1 MDKNTYETYE
11 YLPANN
17 GDSDQFFV
25 VQADG
30 TFLINRQ
37 VQYVTQIENVKE
49 VLDGVPSCT
58 VYDVTPQQLLV
69 DVNNSAELISVS
81 DQYVLP
87 DGGSNLYPNS
97 YLVQPGSSASTEQ
110 MEENIT
116 VDQFKQLDPILNLD
130 VTQNVKETTNC
141 TEITLSDEQ
150 YQMLEERG
158 WILLETNDK
167 IYLLDTLGLHDI
179 TTNDKLIHKLKTEI
193 ESNFE
198 ENAEDSR
205 SILLEKNLHTLGNNS
220 IPNKEQTSFSISSD
234 VLVVNPGSIENVPFL
249 RNNNGEIVYNQENHG
264 MNPDVVLSKDKVG
277 NAELKKEETLEQLC
291 EDTATQVLIIE
302 NDGIRR
308 EGNSLKIK
316 SKLSLKNFPEKIVL
330 GKTLN
335 GKQLVARVV
344 KPNNNVSPM
353 EIDKHEPEQ
362 PHLETT
368 NGRKWEIEKN
378 PPAIHLSN
386 LLNETE
392 FLLIIEDLLQNNK
405 NNCCV
410 DDFVSAESV
419 ISQLLQIPTFKS
431 IVTESYLVVTK
442 TVQNEDSSGKVINK
456 GITAVITGKVS
467 DSKFG
472 FVHLPYMLQNMI
484 NLCILPKSK
493 NGQALDSS
501 KQSLEVLHVQIL
513 ESKQSGVKVSVT
525 VNRRS
530 IPMDWI
536 AKVHKQL
543 TARVY
548 ACSAC
553 AALFKTEDLLKEHQM
568 NNCSEPDDILT
579 IDTDEMTQT
588 TYCVV
593 NEGKVKSYECMQ
605 CNAKFNKLNSCKNHL
620 KTHVSKA
627 HDNNINETES
637 KPNEVYK
644 CNMCPCT
651 YFHPST
657 LSKHILSRH
666 IKMKS

>member
-1 MDKNTYETYE
+1 MNELHKSAQLFDLSVFK
-11 YLPANN
+11 
-17 GDSDQFFV
+17 V
-25 VQADG
+25 
-30 TFLINRQ
+30 NRQ

-249 RNNNGEIVYNQENHG
+249 KNNNGEIVYNQENHG
-264 MNPDVVLSKDKVG
+264 MNPDVVLSRDKVG
-277 NAELKKEETLEQLC
+277 NAELKKEETLEQHC
-291 EDTATQVLIIE
+291 GDTATQVLIIE

-344 KPNNNVSPM
+344 KPNNNVSHM

-368 NGRKWEIEKN
+368 NVRKWEIEKN
-378 PPAIHLSN
+378 PPAIHL
-386 LLNETE
+386 
-392 FLLIIEDLLQNNK
+392 
-405 NNCCV
+405 
-410 DDFVSAESV
+410 
-419 ISQLLQIPTFKS
+419 
-431 IVTESYLVVTK
+431 
-442 TVQNEDSSGKVINK
+442 
-456 GITAVITGKVS
+456 
-467 DSKFG
+467 
-472 FVHLPYMLQNMI
+472 
-484 NLCILPKSK
+484 
-493 NGQALDSS
+493 
-501 KQSLEVLHVQIL
+501 
-513 ESKQSGVKVSVT
+513 
-525 VNRRS
+525 S